1 MFEAVSR
8 QHFHCLGLG
17 LDGQCLG
24 LGIFLAVLVLL
35 SRDQDSS
42 RHPTASLNWSF
53 GWYMAI
59 LSLTCLHLFWLYA
72 FRKASANR
80 LIGNAVSKMHQH
92 YKLWGLWPDELS
104 AVNSLPRSAAS
115 LFEGWCVPATC
126 APVERMFLWGENVRR
141 SVGEAVVS

>member
-42 RHPTASLNWSF
+42 RHPTASLN
-53 GWYMAI
+53 
-59 LSLTCLHLFWLYA
+59 
-72 FRKASANR
+72 
-80 LIGNAVSKMHQH
+80 
-92 YKLWGLWPDELS
+92 
-104 AVNSLPRSAAS
+104 
-115 LFEGWCVPATC
+115 
-126 APVERMFLWGENVRR
+126 
-141 SVGEAVVS
+141 